1 MRWLDGIT
9 NSMDMN
15 LGKLWDMVTDRKAW
29 CAVVHGVAKN
39 QHDLAT
45 EQQQQLYTH
54 TYTHTPIYI
63 CAHTKSLQSSPTV
76 CSPIDCNLPGS
87 SIHRILQARILGWVA
102 LPFSRESS
110 LPRDQT
116 SVSYVSFISRWKL
129 DHQHNLESPTYVYIT
144 S

>member
-15 LGKLWDMVTDRKAW
+15 LGKLWEMVTDRKAW

-54 TYTHTPIYI
+54 TYTHTHIYMSMPMLSHFSQAQLFAVLWTVTYQAPLSI
-63 CAHTKSLQSSPTV
+63 GFSRLEYWAGLPYPSPG
-76 CSPIDCNLPGS
+76 NLPHRGIKPVSLMFLSFPGGS
-87 SIHRILQARILGWVA
+87 LT
-102 LPFSRESS
+102 
-110 LPRDQT
+110 T
-116 SVSYVSFISRWKL
+116 S
-129 DHQHNLESPTYVYIT
+129 TT
-144 S
+144 